1 MRRDYAHVS
10 SWISRTAGRRLRRT
24 GRLAIRLAVALAV
37 AMPLSGCTSGQT
49 DGVSPSFLIINALRA
64 ASGAEPDT
72 FTGSLESDVLTNG
85 GILQDPGQVTF
96 SLGLKDPGT
105 SESPTEPTSAN
116 FITVTRYRVRY
127 LRSDGRNTPGVD
139 VPHPFEGAMTA
150 TVGGA
155 GSVATMVL
163 VRVQAKLE
171 APLAALRNLGGEVAI
186 SAIAEV
192 TFFGKD
198 QAGRDI
204 SAVGNIGVTFAD
216 WADPDDN

>member
-1 MRRDYAHVS
+1 MLHAAIARR
-10 SWISRTAGRRLRRT
+10 
-24 GRLAIRLAVALAV
+24 
-37 AMPLSGCTSGQT
+37 
-49 DGVSPSFLIINALRA
+49 RA
-64 ASGAEPDT
+64 ASIPRQQLSVPLFCIGA
-72 FTGSLESDVLTNG
+72 
-85 GILQDPGQVTF
+85 
-96 SLGLKDPGT
+96 
-105 SESPTEPTSAN
+105 
-116 FITVTRYRVRY
+116 
-127 LRSDGRNTPGVD
+127 
-139 VPHPFEGAMTA
+139 A